1 MNLNLST
8 THADV
13 QRIDRLLTNGLS
25 LSSKMCSITICG
37 NFISLRYV
45 AIQGM
50 NIIIYWERIYP
61 TGVVMKFLREIYCL
75 ILSFFRR
82 AEVKFIWQK

>member
-8 THADV
+8 TNADV
-13 QRIDRLLTNGLS
+13 QWIDKLLTNGLN

-37 NFISLRYV
+37 HFISLRYV

-50 NIIIYWERIYP
+50 KVY
-61 TGVVMKFLREIYCL
+61 TGNLFVLPEL
-75 ILSFFRR
+75 L
-82 AEVKFIWQK
+82 